1 MIQKYPIGIQ
11 DFGELRRGGY
21 VYIDKTADIFRLV
34 DQGKFYFLSRPRRF
48 GKSLLLSTLKEMF
61 LGNRE
66 LFRGLWIEDKVD
78 WARTSPVIHLSFG
91 KSDFRQMP
99 LTEAIAKRLHEAAAS
114 FGLALQS
121 RDVSNLF
128 EELIRGV
135 YQRQGQ
141 VAILIDE
148 YDKPITDFLGRD
160 ELPTALENREVLKS
174 FYSVVKDLDPCI
186 RFFLLTGVSRFSK
199 VSIFSDLNNLHDITL
214 HPAYGTLLG
223 YTQAELEHY
232 FDQELGKLAQKEN
245 LDRATLVGKV
255 RHWYNGYLWGEQET
269 VYNPFSAL
277 MLMSQ
282 QRFSNFWFATGTP
295 TFLVKKLREKFT
307 YDLGEVQLTETQ
319 LGNFQVE
326 DIDEMALLFQ
336 TGYLTIKEKM
346 GAGYLLGYPNE
357 EVRLALL
364 EWMLAGFSG
373 QRQAGPLVFNLVRY
387 LGARR
392 YEDFRGALNSLL
404 AQVPHEQFME
414 RYEAFYHAIF
424 FLAFSLAGA
433 YAQAEAHSARGR
445 LDAVVRTGGAI
456 FVIEFKVNGGAAE
469 ALAQIRARG
478 YHQQYLHQ
486 GLPVILLGVGC
497 ADREVKELLVEEA
510 IS

>member
-1 MIQKYPIGIQ
+1 
-11 DFGELRRGGY
+11 
-21 VYIDKTADIFRLV
+21 
-34 DQGKFYFLSRPRRF
+34 
-48 GKSLLLSTLKEMF
+48 
-61 LGNRE
+61 
-66 LFRGLWIEDKVD
+66 
-78 WARTSPVIHLSFG
+78 
-91 KSDFRQMP
+91 
-99 LTEAIAKRLHEAAAS
+99 
-114 FGLALQS
+114 
-121 RDVSNLF
+121 
-128 EELIRGV
+128 
-135 YQRQGQ
+135 

-199 VSIFSDLNNLHDITL
+199 VSIFSDLNNLNDISVTGL
-214 HPAYGTLLG
+214 YATLLG
-223 YTQAELEHY
+223 YTQAELERY
-232 FDQELGKLAQKEN
+232 FDRELDQLALAEG
-245 LDRATLVGKV
+245 LGRAGTVDKV
-255 RHWYNGYLWGEQET
+255 RHWYNGYLWGGRET
-269 VYNPFSAL
+269 VYNPFSVLNLFQKSEFA
-277 MLMSQ
+277 
-282 QRFSNFWFATGTP
+282 NYWFATGTP

-307 YDLGEVQLTETQ
+307 YDLGEVELSEPQ
-319 LGNFQVE
+319 LGNFRVE
-326 DIDEMALLFQ
+326 NIDEMALLFQ
-336 TGYLTIKEKM
+336 TGYLTIK
-346 GAGYLLGYPNE
+346 GRDAGTYTLGYPNQ
-357 EVRLALL
+357 EVRDSLQ
-364 EWMLAGFSG
+364 EWMLAEWS
-373 QRQAGPLVFNLVRY
+373 QREGVHPVVRSLVRH

-392 YEDFRGALNSLL
+392 YDDFRGALNSLL

-469 ALAQIRARG
+469 ALAQIRSRG

-497 ADREVKELLVEEA
+497 ADREVKELLVEEL
-510 IS
+510 